1 MASEPESRDFIQ
13 SRPRVCGLCCSRE
26 SIGKFAACLKPLA
39 TASNIFSAFASEI
52 FGLPICRVRIGG
64 CSQNASS
71 NELPRLPGTNE
82 TRWLQ
87 RADHGR
93 VLGDRPPIS
102 ATTVNTCA
110 LN

>member
-52 FGLPICRVRIGG
+52 FGLPICRVGIGG
-64 CSQNASS
+64 GSQNAGPNQSPK
-71 NELPRLPGTNE
+71 LTRTNKTQQVE
-82 TRWLQ
+82 
-87 RADHGR
+87 RADHR
-93 VLGDRPPIS
+93 RCLLGSP
-102 ATTVNTCA
+102 
-110 LN
+110 L